1 MPKLD
6 GTQIADR
13 LAQRLAEL
21 REGKAV
27 ARRKLCA
34 LLSQQQID
42 AMDAAWAEQQL
53 LRAVEPAPRTSAQ
66 QAALGWKT
74 KRQVHID
81 AYEQALAAA
90 SDGMLDTLAALQRQ
104 AQVRQARIFMQ
115 TYAQARKNGKREE
128 VARNQANNELTRS
141 KLTRVDG
148 KKTQFKDRRGREV
161 WVMEQAILARTHSKM
176 TEEEREQMDM
186 TVAHEKTQRKKSNKL
201 V

>member
-1 MPKLD
+1 
-6 GTQIADR
+6 
-13 LAQRLAEL
+13 
-21 REGKAV
+21 
-27 ARRKLCA
+27 
-34 LLSQQQID
+34 
-42 AMDAAWAEQQL
+42 
-53 LRAVEPAPRTSAQ
+53 
-66 QAALGWKT
+66 LGWKT

-90 SDGMLDTLAALQRQ
+90 NDGMLDTLAALQRQ